1 MSHSVNLWPVQASAH
16 AGEVDLLIG
25 SFGALVIA
33 LSAPVFLL
41 LTIFAVRYRHGR
53 RADRTHKVDRNIWL
67 EVSWSIIPFLL
78 IVGFFVWSTSLFFQL
93 RRPPAD
99 SFVINVVGQQWMWKF
114 QHPSGARE
122 INELHVPVGVP
133 VRLVMTSQDVIHSL
147 YIPALRIKQDVLPGR
162 TTSMWFEVTRPG
174 VYPLR
179 CAEYCGAEHSRMIGS
194 FIALSQAEYS
204 KWGETVGASR
214 DLAAQGETL
223 FRRFGCSGCHTPG
236 SSVHA
241 PRLIGLFGSPVPLS
255 DGRVIVADDQYIHDS
270 ILLPNKDIAAG
281 YPPIMPTFANI
292 LSAEEVMLLGAY
304 IKSLGGAER

>member
-1 MSHSVNLWPVQASAH
+1 MSHSVDLWPVQASAH

-25 SFGALVIA
+25 SFGALVFA

-41 LTIFAVRYRHGR
+41 LVVFAVRYRHGR
-53 RADRTHKVDRNIWL
+53 RADRTHKLDRNIWL

-78 IVGFFVWSTSLFFQL
+78 IIGFFVWSTFLFSQL

-99 SFVINVVGQQWMWKF
+99 SFVINVVGKQWMWKF

-122 INELHVPVGVP
+122 IDELHVPVGTP
-133 VRLVMTSQDVIHSL
+133 VRLIMTSQDVIHSL

-162 TTSMWFEVTRPG
+162 YTSMWFEATRPG

-179 CAEYCGAEHSRMIGS
+179 CAEYCGAEHSRMIGR
-194 FIALSQAEYS
+194 FVALSQADYS
-204 KWGETVGASR
+204 EWLETTDASR

-241 PRLIGLFGSPVPLS
+241 PSLAGLYGSPVPLS
-255 DGRVIVADDQYIHDS
+255 DGRVILADEQYIHDS
-270 ILLPNKDIAAG
+270 ILLPNRDVAAG
-281 YPPIMPTFANI
+281 YRPIMPTFANV
-292 LSAEEVMLLGAY
+292 LSEEEVMLLGAY